1 MGTVGPQT
9 HRSAISSYP
18 SQHCPQERRE
28 GVTLKPE
35 QFWGLAF
42 CHERVDIASVFH
54 WAHKVLVFGQHIGS
68 LKTKARSCEKLPRE
82 EEAKC
87 HRGQSQTPSARAPA
101 FGYVSRVRLGWCQ
114 EKLKSLQRTKEFSKA
129 ERSPYNLRRS
139 GANVVLKE
147 PCRRSDFSMF

>member
-9 HRSAISSYP
+9 HQSAISSYL

-42 CHERVDIASVFH
+42 CHERVDIAPVFH

-68 LKTKARSCEKLPRE
+68 LKTKARICEILPRE

-114 EKLKSLQRTKEFSKA
+114 EKLKNLQRTKEF
-129 ERSPYNLRRS
+129 PYNLRRS

-147 PCRRSDFSMF
+147 PYRRRSDFSVF